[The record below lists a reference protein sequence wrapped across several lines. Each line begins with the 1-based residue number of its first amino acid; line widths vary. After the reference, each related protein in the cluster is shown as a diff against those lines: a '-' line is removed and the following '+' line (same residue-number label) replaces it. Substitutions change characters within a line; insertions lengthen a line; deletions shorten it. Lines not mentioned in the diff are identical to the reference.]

1 MKSCRTI
8 IWQNNYIPVPW
19 SFSEEL
25 WNNNP
30 SFARS
35 EEDPGRLLFRR
46 SLVVHVYVE
55 SLKYTKAQILHVPW
69 SFFWVRYHRYV
80 GRYHTVGSYAKYI
93 LPLSRKIKPL
103 RPFFLGPQNKTAM
116 PDNSYVC
123 KLRSFQRA
131 RHRFA
136 CGGLRSC
143 VLCRFARL
151 VVGCDWP
158 TMISDYNRPPEQWQ
172 ANDIWWYWWQ
182 TRAKTS
188 SQHRQTLYRIE
199 ALN

>member
-1 MKSCRTI
+1 MILLSHDQHKEASYAVLYPILYLLVERLEI
-8 IWQNNYIPVPW
+8 
-19 SFSEEL
+19 L
-25 WNNNP
+25 
-30 SFARS
+30 
-35 EEDPGRLLFRR
+35 RLLLFA
-46 SLVVHVYVE
+46 LC
-55 SLKYTKAQILHVPW
+55 
-69 SFFWVRYHRYV
+69 RYL
-80 GRYHTVGSYAKYI
+80 
-93 LPLSRKIKPL
+93 LPLVRKKKPL

-158 TMISDYNRPPEQWQ
+158 TMTSDYNRPPEQWQ

>member
-1 MKSCRTI
+1 MTLRCISTIIQASLEVKSCRTI
-8 IWQNNYIPVPW
+8 IWQNNYIPVPVPVPW

-80 GRYHTVGSYAKYI
+80 GRYHTVGSYAKY
-93 LPLSRKIKPL
+93 
-103 RPFFLGPQNKTAM
+103 
-116 PDNSYVC
+116 
-123 KLRSFQRA
+123 
-131 RHRFA
+131 
-136 CGGLRSC
+136 
-143 VLCRFARL
+143 
-151 VVGCDWP
+151 VG
-158 TMISDYNRPPEQWQ
+158 R
-172 ANDIWWYWWQ
+172 
-182 TRAKTS
+182 
-188 SQHRQTLYRIE
+188 
-199 ALN
+199 